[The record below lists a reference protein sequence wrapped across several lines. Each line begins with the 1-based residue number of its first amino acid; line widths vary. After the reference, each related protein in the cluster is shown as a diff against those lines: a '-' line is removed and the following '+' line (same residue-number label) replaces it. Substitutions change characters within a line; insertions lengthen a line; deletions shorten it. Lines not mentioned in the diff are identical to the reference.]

1 MRKIHCFR
9 IGVLAALIGSA
20 FVAGTAYSQQVAP
33 RERKGVTIATPAVL
47 DLGTIVD
54 SIPGRQLVLRQ
65 FTVEPAGVLPM
76 HNHANSPG
84 VARVLQGTMTIHAE
98 NGTITEYKAGENFSV
113 GKDDTH
119 WEENRGTTPLIFVFA
134 SVQKPPAQ

>member
-1 MRKIHCFR
+1 MRKNDCLK
-9 IGVLAALIGSA
+9 IGVVVGLVGTSWL
-20 FVAGTAYSQQVAP
+20 AGTAYSQQVAP
-33 RERKGVTIATPAVL
+33 KERKGVTIATPAVL

-54 SIPGRQLVLRQ
+54 SLPGRQLALRQ
-65 FTVEPAGVLPM
+65 FTVEPGGVLPM
-76 HNHANSPG
+76 HNHTNSPG

-134 SVQKPPAQ
+134 SVQKQPAQ